1 MNSILLNK
9 IKDFFLK
16 GEKSLI
22 SNIVKSLLIGLL
34 VGILIGFTGSNWD
47 FEVHWKGDGYS
58 QPTDEI
64 LEAFGYYG
72 TTQAILG
79 GIIVSLS
86 LFLIYNKKSN

>member
-1 MNSILLNK
+1 MNSNFFNK
-9 IKDFFLK
+9 ITDFFLK

-34 VGILIGFTGSNWD
+34 VGLLIGLTGRNWD
-47 FEVHWKGDGYS
+47 FEVHWKGNGYS

-64 LEAFGYYG
+64 LEAFGHYG

-86 LFLIYNKKSN
+86 LFLIYNKKGN